1 MGNGTSFLQIDHVSK
16 KARSGE
22 SEIQILKNVNLSVPK
37 GVKLAILGASGSGKT
52 TLLTLMAGLDVPDRG
67 EIYFQGLP
75 LTTLDEEERAVLR
88 SKQVGFIFQSF
99 QLLPTLTA
107 VENVMLPLEIQY
119 HPVKEAQEKAVHW
132 LSQVGLSDRLH
143 HYPTQLSGG
152 EQQRVAIARAFIN
165 QPAIIFADEMTGN
178 LDTKTGSKVV
188 ESLFTLNEQQK
199 TTIVLVTHDEKLA
212 ALCQQRFVLQEGELS
227 AC

>member
-1 MGNGTSFLQIDHVSK
+1 MHIDHVSK

-22 SEIQILKNVNLSVPK
+22 SEIQILKDVNLSVPW
-37 GVKLAILGASGSGKT
+37 GERVAILGTSGSGKT
-52 TLLTLMAGLDVPDRG
+52 TLLTLMAGLDLPDQG

-88 SKQVGFIFQSF
+88 GKQVGFVFQSF
-99 QLLPTLTA
+99 QLLSTLTA
-107 VENVMLPLEIQY
+107 LENVMLPLEIQY
-119 HPVKEAQEKAVHW
+119 VANKEARERAVHW
-132 LSQVGLSDRLH
+132 LSQVGLSSRLN

-165 QPAIIFADEMTGN
+165 RPAIIFADEMTGN
-178 LDTKTGSKVV
+178 LDTHTGAKVV

-199 TTIVLVTHDEKLA
+199 TTIVLVTHDANLA
-212 ALCQQRFVLQEGELS
+212 AQCQQRFILQEGELR